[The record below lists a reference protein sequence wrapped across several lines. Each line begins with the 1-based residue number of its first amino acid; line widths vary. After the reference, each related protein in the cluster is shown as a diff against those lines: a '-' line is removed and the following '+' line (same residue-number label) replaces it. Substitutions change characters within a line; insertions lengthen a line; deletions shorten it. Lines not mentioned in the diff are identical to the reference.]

1 MNTPVIVAK
10 DIRKI
15 FNKAVALDAISFS
28 IEKGQIFGFLG
39 PSGSGKTTTIN
50 ILTGQLMADNGQSSI
65 LGQDSRKLTSQE
77 LGKIG
82 LVGDTSGFYEKISL
96 YNNLLFYSKYY
107 GIDKTTVD
115 NLLKRVGLYDSRKTV
130 AEKLSTG
137 MKQRMLLARAL
148 INKPRVLF
156 LDEPTSGLDPA
167 TSQTIHSLILELK
180 AAGTAIFLTTHDMNE
195 ATLLCD
201 KLALLNEGRLVEQ
214 GSPKDLIQKYNQN
227 KRVKLSYQDGSERI
241 LDFTELGQAMAS
253 DSEKIIAIHSCEP
266 TSVWSKS
273 PNGSC
278 LSDDLYSFCHCP
290 SCRQSNFN
298 YFGR

>member
-1 MNTPVIVAK
+1 MNTPIIVAK

-107 GIDKTTVD
+107 GVDKKTVD

-227 KRVKLSYQDGSERI
+227 KQVKLSYQDGSERI
-241 LDFTELGQAMAS
+241 LDFTELGQAMAN

-266 TSVWSKS
+266 TLEDIFIQLTGGKLNV
-273 PNGSC
+273 
-278 LSDDLYSFCHCP
+278 
-290 SCRQSNFN
+290 
-298 YFGR
+298 

>member
-1 MNTPVIVAK
+1 MNTPIIVAK

-107 GIDKTTVD
+107 GVDKTTVE

-266 TSVWSKS
+266 TLEDIFIQLTGGKLNV
-273 PNGSC
+273 
-278 LSDDLYSFCHCP
+278 
-290 SCRQSNFN
+290 
-298 YFGR
+298 

>member
-167 TSQTIHSLILELK
+167 TSQTIHYLILELK

-266 TSVWSKS
+266 TLEDIFIQLTGGKLNV
-273 PNGSC
+273 
-278 LSDDLYSFCHCP
+278 
-290 SCRQSNFN
+290 
-298 YFGR
+298 

>member
-180 AAGTAIFLTTHDMNE
+180 AARTAIFLTTHDMNE

-266 TSVWSKS
+266 TLEDIFIQLTGGKLNV
-273 PNGSC
+273 
-278 LSDDLYSFCHCP
+278 
-290 SCRQSNFN
+290 
-298 YFGR
+298 

>member
-227 KRVKLSYQDGSERI
+227 KRVKLNYQDGSERI

-266 TSVWSKS
+266 TLEDIFIQLTGGKLNV
-273 PNGSC
+273 
-278 LSDDLYSFCHCP
+278 
-290 SCRQSNFN
+290 
-298 YFGR
+298 